1 VTGVW
6 VFPGDVVSIASAIG
20 SKLEPDN
27 TLWTNR
33 FVIKSQSSKRE
44 YVVAQRKTDG
54 VWGCGCP
61 AWRHRRWCKH
71 IDELHA
77 KLHRIGYGVTLDENV
92 QRRNG

>member
-1 VTGVW
+1 MSGVW
-6 VFPGDVVSIASAIG
+6 VFPGDVVTIASSIG

-27 TLWTNR
+27 AVWTNR
-33 FVIKSQSSKRE
+33 FRIKSQSSSRE

-71 IDELHA
+71 IDDLHQR
-77 KLHRIGYGVTLDENV
+77 LFRIGYAV
-92 QRRNG
+92 QTDANIKP